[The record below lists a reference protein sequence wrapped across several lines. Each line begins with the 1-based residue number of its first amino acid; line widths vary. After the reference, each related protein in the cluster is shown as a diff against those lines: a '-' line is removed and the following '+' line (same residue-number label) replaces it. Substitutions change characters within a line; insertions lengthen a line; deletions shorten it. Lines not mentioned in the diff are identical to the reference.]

1 MVTGMGMV
9 GGVGIGVERFA
20 DALRSG
26 RSRFS
31 AVRAAPSSRPGYVMA
46 ELGPFNLDE
55 HMPSALQ
62 AEPSLE
68 ARLRKVGGRSTR
80 LVQTG
85 LLAVA
90 QAWCQAGFPAGGER
104 TALVVGGQN
113 LAHAFEAGWSERF
126 VEEPAYLSPSAAI
139 QMLDTDLIGCVSEV
153 FGIHGEGYA
162 VGGASASGN
171 VAILNGLRLIRSGG
185 ADVCVVIG
193 ALAEL
198 APFQLQAF
206 ANLGA
211 LGGEAYLDAP
221 GLACR
226 PFDRRHNGFIPGQAS
241 ACLVLEDASHALAR
255 GAPAL
260 GRVLGGAMSLDGN
273 RSANPSVAGE
283 AAVMRR
289 ALADAG
295 VPVDAVD
302 YVNAHG
308 SSSSLGDI
316 TELQAIERAFG
327 AHCPNVLVNSTKSIA
342 GHCLWSAGVVE
353 AVACF
358 VQIHA
363 GFLHGNLNL
372 TDPIEHACALLG
384 TDSRDV
390 ELRVALSN
398 SFGFGGINTSL
409 VFASPSLPVGSG

>member
-1 MVTGMGMV
+1 MVTGMGIV
-9 GGVGIGVERFA
+9 GGAGIGVERFT
-20 DALRSG
+20 DALRNG
-26 RSRFS
+26 RGRFS
-31 AVRAAPSSRPGYVMA
+31 AVRAAPSSRPAYVMA
-46 ELGPFNLDE
+46 ELEPFRLDE
-55 HMPSALQ
+55 HLPSALQ
-62 AEPSLE
+62 AEPSLA

-80 LVQTG
+80 VAQAG

-113 LAHAFEAGWSERF
+113 LSHAFEAGWSERF
-126 VEEPAYLSPSAAI
+126 AEEPAYLSPSAAI
-139 QMLDTDLIGCVSEV
+139 QMLDSDLIGCVSEV
-153 FGIHGEGYA
+153 FGMQGEGYA

-171 VAILNGLRLIRSGG
+171 VAILNGLRLIRSGD
-185 ADVCVVIG
+185 ADVCVVVG

-198 APFQLQAF
+198 SPFQLQAF

-211 LGGEAYLDAP
+211 LGGEAYLDEP
-221 GLACR
+221 ERACR

-241 ACLVLEDASHALAR
+241 ACLVLEAESHALAR

-273 RSANPSVAGE
+273 RGANPSVAGE
-283 AAVMRR
+283 AGVMRR
-289 ALADAG
+289 ALANAG
-295 VPVDAVD
+295 VPVDAVE

-316 TELQAIERAFG
+316 TELKAIERAFG
-327 AHCPNVLVNSTKSIA
+327 AHGPNVLVNSTKSIS

-353 AVACF
+353 ALACL
-358 VQIHA
+358 VQINA

-372 TDPIEHACALLG
+372 TEPIEHACALLG
-384 TDSRDV
+384 PDSRDIGV
-390 ELRVALSN
+390 RIAMSN

-409 VFASPSLPVGSG
+409 VLASPSLSIGSG